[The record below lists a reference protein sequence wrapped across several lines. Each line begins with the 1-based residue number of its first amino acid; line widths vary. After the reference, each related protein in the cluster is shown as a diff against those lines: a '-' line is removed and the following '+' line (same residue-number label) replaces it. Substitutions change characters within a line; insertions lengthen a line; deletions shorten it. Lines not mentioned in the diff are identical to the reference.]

1 MLEYARTPLEKKC
14 ISKDSSTDQHKTNNF
29 YNSRTKFMEFGSFL
43 CGEGIMNQTLEVPWE
58 FVAESRKMTVTDR
71 VKRYSRVDW
80 LSKQSLCYEDRKNVK
95 LYSFVV
101 KYGLAYSFNLDEDL
115 FDKTT

>member
-1 MLEYARTPLEKKC
+1 MLEFARTPLERKC
-14 ISKDSSTDQHKTNNF
+14 ESKDSSTDQNKTNNF
-29 YNSRTKFMEFGSFL
+29 YNSRTKFMEFGHFL
-43 CGEGIMNQTLEVPWE
+43 CGEESFNQTREVAWE

-71 VKRYSRVDW
+71 VKRYSRIDW

-95 LYSFVV
+95 LHSFVAQ
-101 KYGLAYSFNLDEDL
+101 YGLVYSFNLDEDL